1 MSIDKPSIKELS
13 QIKERL
19 SFLYLERSV
28 INRAE
33 NAITVTDVRGTV
45 HVPAGAISVLMLGP
59 GTKVTHRAM
68 ELIGDCGV
76 TVVWVGEHGVRYY
89 AHGRPLSHSA
99 RLLIAQAALVSN
111 VQSRARV
118 VRNMYALRFPNED
131 ISRLTIQQ
139 LRGREGVRIRN
150 VYRTASEKTGVPW
163 FGREYDPEN
172 FDNSDPIN
180 QALSAAHACL
190 YGVVHSVIVAMG
202 CSPGLGFVHTGHE
215 RSFVYDIAD
224 LYKAEISIPIAFET
238 TAKYAGSGNVD
249 LGSETRRAVRDAI
262 ADGKIL
268 ERCARDIRNLLLGK
282 DGENESD
289 FDVDILELWD
299 DKVGSVESGV
309 SYAQFYNPFF
319 NPDEEDADV
328 IGNGDIINDSD
339 PS

>member
-33 NAITVTDVRGTV
+33 NAITVTDARGTAY
-45 HVPAGAISVLMLGP
+45 VPAGAISVLMLGP

-76 TVVWVGEHGVRYY
+76 TVVWVGERGVRYY
-89 AHGRPLSHSA
+89 AHGKPLSHSA
-99 RLLIAQAALVSN
+99 HLLIAQAALVSN

-118 VRNMYALRFPNED
+118 VREMYAMRFPNEN
-131 ISRLTIQQ
+131 ISGLTIQQ

-150 VYRTASEKTGVPW
+150 VYRAASEKTGVPW
-163 FGREYDPEN
+163 FGREYEPEN
-172 FDNSDPIN
+172 YDNSDPIN

-190 YGVVHSVIVAMG
+190 YGVVHSAIVALG

-224 LYKAEISIPIAFET
+224 LYKAEITIPIAFKT
-238 TAKYAGSGNVD
+238 TAQYAGLANFD
-249 LGSETRRAVRDAI
+249 LGSETRRAVRNAI
-262 ADGKIL
+262 ANGKIL
-268 ERCARDIRNLLLGK
+268 EKCAKDIRHLLLGI
-282 DGENESD
+282 DGKKEPD
-289 FDVDILELWD
+289 FNVDILELWD
-299 DKVGSVESGV
+299 DKAGSVESGV
-309 SYAQFYNPFF
+309 SYAKFYDALFD
-319 NPDEEDADV
+319 PDEENVDE
-328 IGNGDIINDSD
+328 IGNGEILNDSD